1 MYLYFAQTKK
11 CRSNALCIYTFY
23 ASKHRKKSNLL
34 PIQAREGLGV
44 ISGGIFCL
52 QVDVP
57 ITGGLISGGGMGRA
71 FNGGSLRYMNNR
83 ETTRTFST
91 STYFIDRK
99 CLNKCSL

>member
-1 MYLYFAQTKK
+1 MLFVFTLFTLQ
-11 CRSNALCIYTFY
+11 NIV
-23 ASKHRKKSNLL
+23 KKSNLL
-34 PIQAREGLGV
+34 PIQAREGLAV
-44 ISGGIFCL
+44 ISGCIFCL